1 MMPACFQISLCEN
14 RPSIIPGKE
23 RIELFSVFDEVGTF
37 AEPFQFQGV
46 RTGGGA
52 ANPTKQGLD
61 AVFNCSALKDV
72 DSIV

>member
-1 MMPACFQISLCEN
+1 M
-14 RPSIIPGKE
+14 
-23 RIELFSVFDEVGTF
+23 ELFSVFDEVGTF
-37 AEPFQFQGV
+37 AEPFQFQGA

-52 ANPTKQGLD
+52 ANPPKQALD